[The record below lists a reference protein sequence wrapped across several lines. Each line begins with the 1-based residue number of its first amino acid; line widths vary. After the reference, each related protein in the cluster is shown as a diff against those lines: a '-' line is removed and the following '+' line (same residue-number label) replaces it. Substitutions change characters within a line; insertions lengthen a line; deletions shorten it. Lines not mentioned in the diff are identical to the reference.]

1 MRTTG
6 LALLVFMATAAGAQ
20 GQTPEFRPIDTNR
33 FLVQP
38 VDQATGFLSGATRT
52 LSRVVANAI
61 ETDGITRT
69 INNLFSRDA
78 RPAPVMS
85 NGINPAAYPRFQ
97 SPLFHV
103 PPTSAP
109 YRHR

>member
-1 MRTTG
+1 MRGTG
-6 LALLVFMATAAGAQ
+6 LALLVFVATSTMAS

-33 FLVQP
+33 FIVQP

-61 ETDGITRT
+61 QSDGIIRT
-69 INNLFSRDA
+69 VNNLFGRNST
-78 RPAPVMS
+78 PAPVMS
-85 NGINPAAYPRFQ
+85 NGINPAAYPRYQ

-103 PPTSAP
+103 PPTAAP
-109 YRHR
+109 YRR